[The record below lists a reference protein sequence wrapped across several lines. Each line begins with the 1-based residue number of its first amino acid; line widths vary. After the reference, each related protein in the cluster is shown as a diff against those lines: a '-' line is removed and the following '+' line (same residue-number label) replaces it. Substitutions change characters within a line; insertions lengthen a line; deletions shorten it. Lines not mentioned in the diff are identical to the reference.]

1 FYQYPLNP
9 VINVDPQGLVD
20 INLYPESDLIHSVA
34 DEINIPGVF
43 TIGGHGT
50 PTSIESATRSIMTAK
65 EGANKRGNSSRLTQS
80 FHFFMFEPIF
90 SPVNA

>member
-1 FYQYPLNP
+1 MVPLWHKRWEATIP
-9 VINVDPQGLVD
+9 LTKP
-20 INLYPESDLIHSVA
+20 PESDLIHSVA

-65 EGANKRGNSSRLTQS
+65 DLNSCA
-80 FHFFMFEPIF
+80 E
-90 SPVNA
+90 